1 VARPPSGE
9 QFEIVH
15 GEQRATIVEVGG
27 GIREYS
33 CGGRQVLEPYPLLEM
48 CDGAHGAVLLPWPN
62 RLADGRYR
70 FDGRELQLALSEP
83 AKGNAIHGLARWRA
97 WRALEFG
104 PSSVTMSLRLHPEP
118 GYPFDLQVTVQYTLA
133 ANGLTVSTTAR
144 NEGSGPCPYAVG
156 HHPYLSPGAGTID
169 ACTLEL
175 PADTVI
181 ETDAQR
187 QLPSGRRAVA
197 GGPLDFRRPRTLGN
211 AVIDGPF
218 TDLRRDGEGFAR
230 ARLTAAD
237 GSCVE
242 LFLDAGYELLEVFT
256 GDTLAPARR
265 RTGLGL
271 EPMTSPPN
279 AFATGDRLIR
289 LAPGESHRV
298 SWGVGLTG

>member
-1 VARPPSGE
+1 
-9 QFEIVH
+9 
-15 GEQRATIVEVGG
+15 
-27 GIREYS
+27 
-33 CGGRQVLEPYPLLEM
+33 
-48 CDGAHGAVLLPWPN
+48 
-62 RLADGRYR
+62 
-70 FDGRELQLALSEP
+70 
-83 AKGNAIHGLARWRA
+83 
-97 WRALEFG
+97 
-104 PSSVTMSLRLHPEP
+104 
-118 GYPFDLQVTVQYTLA
+118 
-133 ANGLTVSTTAR
+133 
-144 NEGSGPCPYAVG
+144 
-156 HHPYLSPGAGTID
+156 
-169 ACTLEL
+169 
-175 PADTVI
+175 
-181 ETDAQR
+181 
-187 QLPSGRRAVA
+187 VA
-197 GGPLDFRRPRTLGN
+197 GGPLDFRHPRTLGN